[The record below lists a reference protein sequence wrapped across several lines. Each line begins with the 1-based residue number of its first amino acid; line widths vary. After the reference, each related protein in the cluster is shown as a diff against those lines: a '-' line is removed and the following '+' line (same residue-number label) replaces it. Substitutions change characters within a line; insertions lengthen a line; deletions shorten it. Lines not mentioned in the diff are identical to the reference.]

1 MIAPVGGTAISELSR
16 REVGYHFDETL
27 NFEDKSMKSLGFI
40 PLALLAVW
48 K

>member
-1 MIAPVGGTAISELSR
+1 MIVPVGGTAISQVGR
-16 REVGYHFDETL
+16 QEVGYHFDETL